1 MIYHMSDWREA
12 GNAAFRG
19 PRILIGTLLRDR
31 FGRLVQRQ
39 ANYRRGEFPDAL
51 CQIVGSPPPSGPIE
65 GADIRQ
71 ARAWPEVGAAAPE
84 NPFGAREAGEAGVIA
99 AGEAIANAV
108 VNPLGSDVDSV
119 IRLPLRPEEVLA
131 ALTGEIG
138 E

>member
-1 MIYHMSDWREA
+1 MSDWREA

-19 PRILIGTLLRDR
+19 PRILIRPFLRDR
-31 FGRLVQRQ
+31 FGRLVQVQ
-39 ANYRRGEFPDAL
+39 ANYPRDEFRDAL
-51 CQIVGSPPPSGPIE
+51 CQIVGSPPPSGLIE

-71 ARAWPEVGAAAPE
+71 ARAWPGVGAAAPE
-84 NPFGAREAGEAGVIA
+84 NPFGARGVGEAGVIA

-108 VNPLGSDVDSV
+108 VNTFGSDVDSV

-131 ALTGEIG
+131 ALTVEIG